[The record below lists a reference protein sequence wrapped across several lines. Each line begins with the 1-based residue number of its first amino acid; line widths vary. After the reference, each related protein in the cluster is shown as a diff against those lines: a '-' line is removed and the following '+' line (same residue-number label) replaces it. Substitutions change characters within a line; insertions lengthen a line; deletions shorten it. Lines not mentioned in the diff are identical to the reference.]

1 MNESERDGLQEIID
15 NALADMARAQGDSF
29 DLDHVNL
36 AELSRRTGLS
46 RSKVRTLKAKGFKI
60 LPHGRCGLKAKT
72 SVMHGF
78 EGVVDDLLKRGVTNS
93 EVIFGR
99 IAGLGYAGGRTS
111 VKNYIAGHAHLVPA
125 KRKLSVEPRGNRGRR
140 FTTEPGEAF
149 QMDWGFI
156 DAVGRA
162 GGSCRLACFAMVCH
176 HCGLGYIEFFPN
188 ARQENLFIGMARAF
202 SVMGVPEH
210 VLTDNMKSVVIGRDI
225 DGRPVWQK
233 DYAAFMS
240 CVGFKT
246 KLCKPRHPY
255 TKGKVER
262 LVRFVKGNFL
272 PGRAFFN
279 ATDLNAQALE
289 WCAAQA
295 GRYRRALGFVPQ
307 EEHGDRCLPAARPL
321 DMTDELARYLCPSR
335 RISFDGF
342 VNYEG
347 RRFGVP
353 YWYTG
358 KTCRVSREGAWLHI
372 YSDDLSRELAVHP
385 VTWSRKDSFCED
397 QYADIE
403 PIELPSAP
411 VTATIARLEPP
422 AGEPTFEKFDF
433 ERRLG

>member
-15 NALADMARAQGDSF
+15 KALADMARVQGDSF

-46 RSKVRTLKAKGFKI
+46 RSKVRTLKAKGFKV
-60 LPHGRCGLKAKT
+60 LPHGRCGIKART

-78 EGVVDDLLKRGVTNS
+78 EGVVDDLLKRGITNS
-93 EVIFGR
+93 EVIFDR
-99 IAGLGYAGGRTS
+99 ITGLGYRGGKTS
-111 VKNYIAGHAHLVPA
+111 VKNYIAKHSHLVPA
-125 KRKLSVEPRGNRGRR
+125 KRKLAIEPQGNRGRR

-156 DAVGRA
+156 DAVDWT
-162 GGSCRLACFAMVCH
+162 GGSYRLACFAMVCH
-176 HCGLGYIEFFPN
+176 HCGFGYIEFFPN
-188 ARQENLFIGMARAF
+188 ARQENLFIGMAHAF

-210 VLTDNMKSVVIGRDI
+210 VLTDNMKSVVISRDI
-225 DGRPVWQK
+225 EGKPIWQK

-295 GRYRRALGFVPQ
+295 GRYRKALGFVPQ
-307 EEHGDRCLPAARPL
+307 EEHGGHCLRAAHPL
-321 DMTDELARYLCPSR
+321 DMTDELARYLCPLR

-358 KTCRVSREGAWLHI
+358 KACRVSREGAWLHV

-403 PIELPSAP
+403 PVELPSAP
-411 VTATIARLEPP
+411 VAATIAQLEPP